1 MFFVIVYIV
10 IGFFLLFLEFT
21 RKFPFHPVGLRSM
34 RQLETKGGTGVRSW
48 LLFLKN
54 KLAKE
59 VQKLLK
65 TSGENIVSFEGCR
78 DSEMQI

>member
-21 RKFPFHPVGLRSM
+21 QKFPFHPVGLRST
-34 RQLETKGGTGVRSW
+34 RQLETKGGTGVRSQ
-48 LLFLKN
+48 LLFFKN

-59 VQKLLK
+59 IRKLLK

-78 DSEMQI
+78 GSEMQI